1 MIRQCARL
9 STVIADNA
17 NWGAEYCQVRSAFV
31 SAPSNNRGPGPH
43 PPSLCDQAFAKN
55 LADVSKSSRAKSAW
69 TPNQA
74 ARYRRLQENARL
86 LSRLAKSLEREV
98 EMVFRETDNLSSPLG
113 KVGSQDIS
121 KLLQHSTLHARKIAE
136 ATERIIAIGSKHK
149 FNMPGFRKQRVRK
162 LLKPKAAREAYE
174 ALKAQMENP
183 RPTTST
189 SISRMLLDKNATP
202 LLEAWNRNWRQLMV
216 QMDEST
222 SMGKAI
228 QAKLGKV
235 LEQNPDVQRS
245 GSLFAGTLS
254 RRSH

>member
-9 STVIADNA
+9 STVVADNA
-17 NWGAEYCQVRSAFV
+17 NWGAEYCQVGRSAFV
-31 SAPSNNRGPGPH
+31 SVLKNSSPH
-43 PPSLCDQAFAKN
+43 PRSLCNQVFTKN

-136 ATERIIAIGSKHK
+136 TTERIIAIGSKHK

-162 LLKPKAAREAYE
+162 LL
-174 ALKAQMENP
+174 
-183 RPTTST
+183 
-189 SISRMLLDKNATP
+189 
-202 LLEAWNRNWRQLMV
+202 
-216 QMDEST
+216 
-222 SMGKAI
+222 
-228 QAKLGKV
+228 
-235 LEQNPDVQRS
+235 
-245 GSLFAGTLS
+245 
-254 RRSH
+254 